1 MKTFKKVLAI
11 VLCATLIGA
20 LFAGCASSDAS
31 ADEITDKTMLIA
43 YTEEN
48 APFIYTDE
56 NGELTG
62 FDVEVIA
69 NIFESVK
76 GDYDN
81 YKFVKVDEGYVL
93 GEDVAYTDS
102 EGNDYIADIYCGGMQ
117 KDVGT
122 VDEDYYWTKD
132 VICNKVVTVVKN
144 DSGIANYND
153 LTGAAVGVVSDLA
166 SEALDENAAIK
177 NRLASVNTYSNLDEA
192 FAALDANEISAV
204 VAADFDLYKNDAAS
218 SYTVLNGSLKTV
230 NYGFAFDKATG
241 YADSFNE
248 AINEMLSPNYG
259 DGDTLTPLVE
269 KYFSNAAACVF
280 TVETTEE

>member
-1 MKTFKKVLAI
+1 MKSFKKVLAI
-11 VLCATLIGA
+11 ILCVALVGV
-20 LFAGCASSDAS
+20 LFAGCASSET
-31 ADEITDKTMLIA
+31 ADEITDKTMIVA

-56 NGELTG
+56 NGNLTG
-62 FDVEVIA
+62 FDVEVVA

-81 YKFVKVDEGYVL
+81 YKFVQVEEGYVL

-102 EGNDYIADIYCGGMQ
+102 EGNDYVADIFCGGMQ

-122 VDEDYYWTKD
+122 VNEDYYWTD
-132 VICNKVVTVVKN
+132 DIISNKVVTVVK
-144 DSGIANYND
+144 DSAITSYND
-153 LTGAAVGVVSDLA
+153 LSGVTAGVVSDLA
-166 SEALDENAAIK
+166 AQALDENTAVK
-177 NRLASVNTYSNLDEA
+177 NRLAGVNTYANLDEA
-192 FAALDANEISAV
+192 FAALEAGEIGAVIAN
-204 VAADFDLYKNDAAS
+204 DFDLYKNSASS
-218 SYTVLNGSLKTV
+218 SYTVLDGALKTV

-248 AINEMLSPNYG
+248 AITEMLSPDYG

-269 KYFSNAAACVF
+269 KFFSNSAACVF
-280 TVETTEE
+280 TVETETEQ

>member
-1 MKTFKKVLAI
+1 MKSFKKVLAI
-11 VLCATLIGA
+11 ILCVALVGV
-20 LFAGCASSDAS
+20 LFAGCASSET
-31 ADEITDKTMLIA
+31 ADEITDKTMLVA

-56 NGELTG
+56 NGNLTG
-62 FDVEVIA
+62 FDVEVVA

-81 YKFVKVDEGYVL
+81 YKFVQVEEGYVL

-102 EGNDYIADIYCGGMQ
+102 EGNDYVAGIFCGGMQ

-122 VDEDYYWTKD
+122 VNEDYYWTD
-132 VICNKVVTVVKN
+132 DIISNKVVTVVK
-144 DSGIANYND
+144 DSAITSYND
-153 LTGAAVGVVSDLA
+153 LSGVTAGVVSDLA
-166 SEALDENAAIK
+166 AQALDENTAVK
-177 NRLASVNTYSNLDEA
+177 NRLAGVNTYVNLDEA
-192 FAALDANEISAV
+192 FAALEAGEIGAVIAN
-204 VAADFDLYKNDAAS
+204 DFDLYKNSASS
-218 SYTVLNGSLKTV
+218 SYTVLDGALKTV

-248 AINEMLSPNYG
+248 AITEMLSPDYG

-269 KYFSNAAACVF
+269 KYFSNSAACVF
-280 TVETTEE
+280 TVETETEQ